1 MVHTYFNP
9 DQVALFDEMVARKGT
24 TFEVHYYGIHGLA
37 SSVRTILAASGA
49 TFTSVVPTD
58 WAAAKA
64 TSPFGLFPTLTET
77 APDGKQIHIAETDAI
92 MRYLCRKFGLL
103 GHNLFEETV
112 INTFASSTNH
122 IIGPELTKYFTNTDP
137 DARAAI
143 KEKLLNESI
152 NYWLEFHEK
161 YLRDNGTNGHY
172 VGSTLS
178 FADVQTAHLIKMVN
192 GLYDGEVVTEAK
204 TPALWKVKTTLEAIP
219 SYRAWTQT
227 ESYKALSAKNKEI
240 LGF

>member
-1 MVHTYFNP
+1 MVHAYFNP
-9 DQVALFDEMVARKGT
+9 EQAALFDEMVARKDT

-37 SSVRTILAASGA
+37 SSIRTVLAAVGA
-49 TFTSVVPTD
+49 TFTSVVPAD

-64 TSPFGLFPTLTET
+64 ESPFGLFPTLTET
-77 APDGKQIHIAETDAI
+77 SPDGKKIHIAETDAI

-103 GHNLFEETV
+103 GRNLFEETV
-112 INTFASSTNH
+112 INTFTSSTNH
-122 IIGPELTKYFTNTDP
+122 ILGTDLAKYFTTTDP

-152 NYWLEFHEK
+152 KNWLEFHER
-161 YLRDNGTNGHY
+161 YLRDNGSNGHY

-192 GLYDGEVVTEAK
+192 GLYGEVVSEEK
-204 TPALWKVKTTLEAIP
+204 YPALWKVHTTLEAIL

-227 ESYKALSAKNKEI
+227 ESYKQLSDKNKEI